1 MNDIAFRVRTERVR
15 LGLSQTALAG
25 DDFSPSYIS
34 LIESG
39 RRTPS
44 DHALHLLAERLDV
57 SPEYLRD
64 GEAAPSEERARLEI
78 GFARLALAN
87 GDAESARDRLL
98 EVDLTSLPAR
108 HRLDATRAL
117 AEAHEMLGEYER
129 SVDLL
134 EPLLDSTLAAG
145 RWTDAALLATSLVA
159 TYLEAG
165 DLARSVERGEQ
176 VLTAIEG
183 AGLIGTDE
191 HLRLAAT
198 LLWSYYERGDLLY
211 ARHRADIL
219 TGLADQIGT
228 TRGRGSVYWNVALVL
243 EEKGEIVE
251 ARRMT
256 ERALAYLGDEALGRD
271 VPRLRAHFGWLLLQ
285 GDSPE
290 PRRALEELAKARPAL
305 SDVGSVSE
313 LTRATLTEGRA
324 RLLLGDLDAAEANAR
339 SVIEGLDTQ
348 ANLDACVAFILLGDV
363 RAARG
368 DVDGA
373 TEAFSW
379 AADRLAMMSAGR
391 AAAAVWRTL
400 GDRLV
405 ERGDMAGAV
414 RAFDQALQDVG
425 VRRSSPVT
433 VSVVE
438 PVERGST
445 T

>member
-1 MNDIAFRVRTERVR
+1 MNDIAFRIHAERVR

-39 RRTPS
+39 RRVPS
-44 DHALHLLAERLDV
+44 DHALVVLAGRLDV

-64 GEAAPSEERARLEI
+64 GESAPSEERARLEI
-78 GFARLALAN
+78 GFARLALTN
-87 GDAESARDRLL
+87 GDAVSARDRLL
-98 EVDLTSLPAR
+98 EVDLASLPAR
-108 HRLDATRAL
+108 HRLEATRAL

-129 SVDLL
+129 SVELL
-134 EPLLDSTLAAG
+134 EPLLDNTLTAG
-145 RWTDAALLATSLVA
+145 RWTDAALVATSLVA

-176 VLTAIEG
+176 VLTAIES

-198 LLWSYYERGDLLY
+198 LLWSYYERGDLLF
-211 ARHRADIL
+211 ARHRADVL
-219 TGLADQIGT
+219 TALADQVGT

-256 ERALAYLGDEALGRD
+256 ERALAYLGDDALGRD
-271 VPRLRAHFGWLLLQ
+271 VPRLRAHYGWLLLQ
-285 GDSPE
+285 GEAPE
-290 PRRALEELAKARPAL
+290 PTRALEELAKARPAL
-305 SDVGSVSE
+305 ADVGSVSE
-313 LTRATLTEGRA
+313 QTRAILTEGRA
-324 RLLLGDLDAAEANAR
+324 RLLLGDPEAAEDGAR
-339 SVIEGLDTQ
+339 RVIDDLV
-348 ANLDACVAFILLGDV
+348 AKPSLDACVAFILLGDA
-363 RAARG
+363 RSARG

-373 TEAFSW
+373 SEAYSW

-425 VRRSSPVT
+425 VRRSTPMVT
-433 VSVVE
+433 VAADV
-438 PVERGST
+438 RQAGST